1 MLTFETD
8 GDQGLCCFKNFVP
21 GPPRIKTTRNKEDLV
36 EDVSWYGNPPK
47 DLIGVGIGPPDAI
60 GNDCKT
66 RFSNSSPSLTEL
78 DSFRGDA
85 VLCRRVFA
93 SFSDEKKD
101 LGPPPL
107 TSKL

>member
-1 MLTFETD
+1 MSRKSIFGTD
-8 GDQGLCCFKNFVP
+8 DHLGFCRFNIVVP
-21 GPPRIKTTRNKEDLV
+21 GPPRTKTTRNKDDLV
-36 EDVSWYGNPPK
+36 EEVSWYGNPPK
-47 DLIGVGIGPPDAI
+47 DLMGVGTGPPDAI
-60 GNDCKT
+60 ANDSIT

-85 VLCRRVFA
+85 VLYKPV
-93 SFSDEKKD
+93 KKD